1 MENQTS
7 LKETFTAIANFK
19 LATVGGR
26 KRAVAKEQ
34 KAYAQTALE
43 VWDDIKALDNLRK
56 GVIRNHQYAESQ
68 EFIELLVNRIRQIR
82 TKMVFKDINGDVIN
96 EGDWVRDT
104 TNDTPG
110 QNVSRVMNS
119 NDGLYFDSDGPVYLW
134 EIDTDKWLEKVEL
147 QAGMDPGAPDGD
159 HTAEVEVKVKPK
171 KGTKNT
177 TTSKRRGIPGV
188 KPTRKVG
195 DIHKNGKWVWT
206 EYQPGR
212 FDWRTIKK

>member
-19 LATVGGR
+19 LAKVGGR

-56 GVIRNHQYAESQ
+56 GVIRNHQYSETQ

-104 TNDTPG
+104 TNNTPG

-159 HTAEVEVKVKPK
+159 HTAEVEVKVNPK

-177 TTSKRRGIPGV
+177 TTSKRRGITGV